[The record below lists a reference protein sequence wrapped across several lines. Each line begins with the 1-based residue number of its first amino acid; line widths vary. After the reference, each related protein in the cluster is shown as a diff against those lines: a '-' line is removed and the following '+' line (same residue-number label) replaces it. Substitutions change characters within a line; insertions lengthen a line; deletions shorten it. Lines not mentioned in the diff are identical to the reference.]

1 MIFTEEETSNKLA
14 ELELQYD
21 LFSFT
26 LDDYCIWRLLKNDTS
41 VSLQNLL
48 FFNSKKKASKF
59 LFILS
64 KFIGLIKD
72 IPLLFKITK
81 KKYFVKTSSSV
92 LREIENNKWKDVEF
106 DYILKELN
114 DCFKIEVKNNKSF
127 NKRSKEALIPINLT
141 TNTIDLLTL
150 LFSRL
155 LKINKI
161 EHLADSFYLKIK
173 NEKLLKNLDLIKIKR
188 TLYNFYYSKFLYKIL
203 LKKVNPEYVLVSNT
217 SEYSLIAAASELKIQ
232 SIEFQHGVFSSNHK
246 DTFKDNALKYKKNI
260 ILPNKIFLF
269 GKYWKNQFNSI
280 RLYDDLLLVVGSPKI
295 DYYRKKKQ
303 NFKKNSKKSYNILLT
318 TQGFSTTE
326 LITFMNDFL
335 NLTKNNLQY
344 TLNIKLHPG
353 YDSDKEKYLNS
364 FLTCQNVNVIPS
376 DENPNTFD
384 LLLNADVHL
393 SISSACH
400 YDSLGLGIPTIILA
414 LKNYETVLDLY
425 KNNFALLANSPN
437 DLLFIIKTEK
447 YKLLNRNIENFF
459 YEPDSLKNI
468 INLLQ

>member
-1 MIFTEEETSNKLA
+1 
-14 ELELQYD
+14 
-21 LFSFT
+21 
-26 LDDYCIWRLLKNDTS
+26 
-41 VSLQNLL
+41 
-48 FFNSKKKASKF
+48 
-59 LFILS
+59 
-64 KFIGLIKD
+64 
-72 IPLLFKITK
+72 
-81 KKYFVKTSSSV
+81 
-92 LREIENNKWKDVEF
+92 
-106 DYILKELN
+106 
-114 DCFKIEVKNNKSF
+114 
-127 NKRSKEALIPINLT
+127 
-141 TNTIDLLTL
+141 
-150 LFSRL
+150 
-155 LKINKI
+155 
-161 EHLADSFYLKIK
+161 
-173 NEKLLKNLDLIKIKR
+173 
-188 TLYNFYYSKFLYKIL
+188 
-203 LKKVNPEYVLVSNT
+203 
-217 SEYSLIAAASELKIQ
+217 
-232 SIEFQHGVFSSNHK
+232 
-246 DTFKDNALKYKKNI
+246 
-260 ILPNKIFLF
+260 
-269 GKYWKNQFNSI
+269 
-280 RLYDDLLLVVGSPKI
+280 
-295 DYYRKKKQ
+295 
-303 NFKKNSKKSYNILLT
+303 
-318 TQGFSTTE
+318 
-326 LITFMNDFL
+326 MNDFL